1 MIQFFKVGIEVDH
14 EINGWPLGKAVYG
27 LRENVLDARCHELA
41 GQPIK
46 PVHEAVTRLG
56 IALLNV
62 P

>member
-1 MIQFFKVGIEVDH
+1 MTMKSMDGR
-14 EINGWPLGKAVYG
+14 PLGKAVYG